1 MSLPIEQD
9 PELVRRYGTVP
20 TGKIQRIS
28 CGEKRKTPK
37 RIHSQDFAVRMPWVQ
52 VSDET
57 GKPLTKVK
65 VADTK
70 LQALQRLGIRAGILS
85 DKDGFALLD
94 ESLYRCLRMEAT
106 TTEYSR
112 GKCLESGSGSCR

>member
-1 MSLPIEQD
+1 
-9 PELVRRYGTVP
+9 
-20 TGKIQRIS
+20 
-28 CGEKRKTPK
+28 
-37 RIHSQDFAVRMPWVQ
+37 MPWVQ

-85 DKDGFALLD
+85 DKDGLALLD
-94 ESLYRCLRMEAT
+94 DDCIAADGEPYEWKPLPQNTAEESAWKVAAAAADESRCIILQGVDT
-106 TTEYSR
+106 SI
-112 GKCLESGSGSCR
+112 